1 LGSLS
6 GKIIY
11 EAFFY
16 LLANLFRTDP
26 KNPYF
31 FYSALLSFFLG
42 SSLVIFGYLLAGYG
56 LTLEAGLL
64 GVVDALI
71 LLDIVLICLRAI
83 SSFNCC

>member
-11 EAFFY
+11 EVFFY
-16 LLANLFRTDP
+16 LLANLLRTDP

-31 FYSALLSFFLG
+31 LDSALLSFFLG

-56 LTLEAGLL
+56 LTLVMDLL
-64 GVVDALI
+64 KVAVALI
-71 LLDIVLICLRAI
+71 LMDIVLMCLRAI
-83 SSFNCC
+83 SSFSCC